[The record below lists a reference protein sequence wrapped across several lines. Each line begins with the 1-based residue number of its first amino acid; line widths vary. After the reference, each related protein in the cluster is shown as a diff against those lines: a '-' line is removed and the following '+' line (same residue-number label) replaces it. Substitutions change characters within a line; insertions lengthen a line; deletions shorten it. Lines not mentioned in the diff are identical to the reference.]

1 MLSQDLQLAS
11 QGYDEVVFEGVE
23 GYKIQLLLGYVLSAC
38 FVGVKYIARSYPMGP
53 TLLISH
59 CSLKTGEPF
68 TVADPLVAGS
78 IQRLAL
84 INKVFLRI

>member
-1 MLSQDLQLAS
+1 MRKKKLCLLSQDLQLAL

-38 FVGVKYIARSYPMGP
+38 FVGVKDIARSYPMGP

-59 CSLKTGEPF
+59 CSLK
-68 TVADPLVAGS
+68 LVSPSLSLIHWLLGLFRGS
-78 IQRLAL
+78 H
-84 INKVFLRI
+84 